1 MRSFR
6 RLYKSHSGKRG
17 VVLGQFDAGLQ
28 FQCLKAERP
37 GFRPRRLHER
47 FANAAPMPVRPHGKL
62 ADLERVLLRADE
74 DATDQSAPRLRQQ
87 ERAIG
92 CVRGH
97 RLRRQP
103 QGR

>member
-17 VVLGQFDAGLQ
+17 VVLSQFDASLQ

-37 GFRPRRLHER
+37 GFCPRRPHER
-47 FANAAPMPVRPHGKL
+47 FANAAPMQVRPHRKL
-62 ADLERVLLRADE
+62 ADVERVSLRTNE
-74 DATDQSAPRLRQQ
+74 NTTDQSAPQPRQQ
-87 ERAIG
+87 QRAIG
-92 CVRGH
+92 CIRCH

-103 QGR
+103 QG